1 MKLFLPALLLFSLHS
16 FSQSADFIVLK
27 KKNKTVETFYSGN
40 NISITTTSGSYINA
54 LINGI
59 RSDTLFLQEFI
70 ISYHPTTI
78 GTIIIDTLGSYH
90 YKLHYTQVA
99 AIGRKAKTGFNW
111 RGSGAS
117 LMGGGALLIIGS
129 GIVYLADRQK
139 FSAPLLISAAGL
151 GTLGY
156 FLAKGKKNGNAMII
170 GKKYRLVYMDMSNK
184 KG

>member
-1 MKLFLPALLLFSLHS
+1 MKFLLPVLLILSVNS
-16 FSQSADFIVLK
+16 FSQSADFLVLK
-27 KKNKTVETFYSGN
+27 KKNKTVQTFYSGG

-59 RSDTLFLQEFI
+59 KNDTLYLQEFI
-70 ISYHPTTI
+70 VSYQPTTI
-78 GTIIIDTLGSYH
+78 GTILIDTLGSYH
-90 YKLHYTQVA
+90 YKFHYNQIA
-99 AIGRKAKTGFNW
+99 AVGKRTKTNFNW

-129 GIVYLADRQK
+129 GIVYLADRKK
-139 FSAPLLISAAGL
+139 FSAPLLIAAAGL

-156 FLAKGKKNGNAMII
+156 FLAKGSKGGGVPI

-184 KG
+184 KD